1 MAKKSASQLK
11 PVKAVPANNL
21 PPIEET
27 WENAWQSF
35 KNTIDVNVELARR
48 VDNLLNVRDLCFKIL
63 GEDYVWSL
71 DSKERMNLYKWAND
85 VSVATYMEIQRI
97 IGTWELDEFLKED
110 MKDYFEDIMP
120 KSDNVKDEMD
130 LLFAAIKFLSI
141 KPYGERMNQLH
152 YTMLDEKKMREE

>member
-11 PVKAVPANNL
+11 PVKAAPANNL

-35 KNTIDVNVELARR
+35 KTTIEVNVEIAKR

-71 DSKERMNLYKWAND
+71 DSEARMNLFKWAYD
-85 VSVATYMEIQRI
+85 VSVATYIDIQQVI
-97 IGTWELDEFLKED
+97 ETWELDEFLKED
-110 MKDYFEDIMP
+110 MKNYFDDIMP
-120 KSDNVKDEMD
+120 KVVNVNDEMD
-130 LLFAAIKFLSI
+130 MLFAAIRFLSI